1 MRKVILGAAIAL
13 LASPAVAADLRVT
26 PYSEIPRYERQ
37 VLRYRPPP
45 VAVEEWDDH
54 IVSETVVV
62 RRPVVV
68 APPPVVVEEYTVNA
82 APRLYAAPPV
92 YAYAGPAWRGGWGH
106 RRYFGGRW

>member
-1 MRKVILGAAIAL
+1 
-13 LASPAVAADLRVT
+13 
-26 PYSEIPRYERQ
+26 
-37 VLRYRPPP
+37 
-45 VAVEEWDDH
+45 VAVEEWDDP

-92 YAYAGPAWRGGWGH
+92 YAYAGPAWRGGWSH